1 MFEKELLEFC
11 KNGMSVFFMFE
22 PVRKRIYRF
31 AIVQICLFLTFVTLC
46 MTFKEIFNSIFMI
59 YVFLMELSVTSL
71 FFIHM
76 YVKRYILREYK
87 IKFEGKKWYNF
98 KYLLLKK
105 FLYNKKILS
114 KSNKNKTKNVQA
126 LDFYIERFEK
136 YFERKKEKKLSTI
149 IKSSST
155 ILIAFSVPL
164 WTAFNNWMYQKNGFH
179 LGQATAYFV
188 SVFIILLFVFLFWV
202 LIRYYFTFFYL
213 DEQKIIS
220 VIEML
225 YGIKFSLN
233 NNKYLDPFVNEDIDK
248 LIIEI
253 LDKYELKSRMKN
265 E

>member
-22 PVRKRIYRF
+22 AVRKRIYSF
-31 AIVQICLFLTFVTLC
+31 AIVQICLFLTFLILC
-46 MTFKEIFNSIFMI
+46 MIFKEVFDFIFMI
-59 YVFLMELSVTSL
+59 YVFLMELSITSL

-76 YVKRYILREYK
+76 YVKRYILKEYK
-87 IKFEGKKWYNF
+87 IKFEGNKWYNF

-136 YFERKKEKKLSTI
+136 YLERKKEKKLSTI
-149 IKSSST
+149 FKSSST

-164 WTAFNNWMYQKNGFH
+164 WTAFNNWMYQQNGFH

-188 SVFIILLFVFLFWV
+188 SVFIILFFFFLFWV
-202 LIRYYFTFFYL
+202 LIRYYFTFFHL
-213 DEQKIIS
+213 DEQKIIN

-233 NNKYLDPFVNEDIDK
+233 NNKYLEPFVNEDIDK
-248 LIIEI
+248 LIIET
-253 LDKYELKSRMKN
+253 LDKYELKIRMKN

>member
-11 KNGMSVFFMFE
+11 KSGMSVFFMFE

-31 AIVQICLFLTFVTLC
+31 AIVQICLFLSFVMLC
-46 MTFKEIFNSIFMI
+46 MIFNEIFDFIFML
-59 YVFLMELSVTSL
+59 YVFLMELSITSL
-71 FFIHM
+71 LFIHM
-76 YVKRYILREYK
+76 YVKKYILREYK
-87 IKFEGKKWYNF
+87 IKFESKKWYNF
-98 KYLLLKK
+98 KYLLLRN

-114 KSNKNKTKNVQA
+114 KSNKSKTKNIQA

-136 YFERKKEKKLSTI
+136 YFERKKEKNLSTI

-164 WTAFNNWMYQKNGFH
+164 WTAFNNWMYQKNEFH
-179 LGQATAYFV
+179 LGQATAYFAA
-188 SVFIILLFVFLFWV
+188 VFIILVFVFLFWV

-213 DEQKIIS
+213 DEQKIINI
-220 VIEML
+220 IEML

-233 NNKYLDPFVNEDIDK
+233 NNKYLDAFVNEDIDK

-253 LDKYELKSRMKN
+253 LDKYELKNNTKN
-265 E
+265 G